1 MKMMMKMRTKKRM
14 KENMKKKMRK
24 KMRKNMRKK
33 MNKKMKKM
41 KKMKKKM
48 NKKMKKNSSLITHH
62 SCILSSSAHDSNGI
76 NVVVTVTDGS
86 SGTTL
91 GVGGTGTSGSGCY
104 VNSNWVDTGVAQ
116 ANVLFGCYGGAA
128 CTFLYDVRFSC
139 SAGT

>member
-1 MKMMMKMRTKKRM
+1 MMMKMRTKKRM
-14 KENMKKKMRK
+14 KENMKKKMHK
-24 KMRKNMRKK
+24 KMT
-33 MNKKMKKM
+33 
-41 KKMKKKM
+41 
-48 NKKMKKNSSLITHH
+48 KNSSLITHH